1 MKTVLIADS
10 DYGVVVSLEDLLLEK
25 GYRVFVCYD
34 GASAWTIVHSER
46 PDLVV
51 TGLDLPFMNGFALAK
66 AIRRDRGLAALPI
79 IVLTGD
85 GVDFGAM
92 GEGLFDAA
100 FSKPGDCWRAL
111 SLIETLTSTAD
122 PTNIEAEHSPRPAA
136 L

>member
-1 MKTVLIADS
+1 VKTVLIADS
-10 DYGVVVSLEDLLLEK
+10 DYGVVVSLEDLLLEN

-66 AIRRDRGLAALPI
+66 AIRRDHALAALPI
-79 IVLTGD
+79 IVLTND
-85 GVDFGAM
+85 GVDFGAV

-100 FSKPGDCWRAL
+100 FSKPGDFWRVLGAIESL
-111 SLIETLTSTAD
+111 SSPVDPASIEGVNSIRQTIL
-122 PTNIEAEHSPRPAA
+122 
-136 L
+136 